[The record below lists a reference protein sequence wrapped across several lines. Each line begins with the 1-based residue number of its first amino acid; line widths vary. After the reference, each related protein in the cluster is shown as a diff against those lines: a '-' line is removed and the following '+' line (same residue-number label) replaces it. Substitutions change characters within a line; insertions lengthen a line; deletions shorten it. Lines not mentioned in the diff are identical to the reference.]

1 MGFTLP
7 DTIYLSDVHEGSN
20 LPKHKTGY
28 SHEIYS
34 VDVRRA
40 TLIWNIL
47 INFLDTKMKII
58 SYVFFDTILAVSNM
72 RHFKSQQIALD
83 HLEEEREVNRIIR
96 DNCGV
101 DVDSE
106 ARDLEDTWLREDLAK
121 GVCTSAIGGGHVVP
135 I

>member
-1 MGFTLP
+1 
-7 DTIYLSDVHEGSN
+7 
-20 LPKHKTGY
+20 
-28 SHEIYS
+28 